1 MMSTPL
7 GLEAL
12 RRILSAVARVSIVNR
27 SAEDG
32 ELKVVAAA
40 IVRHGSTGPTVQT
53 LMELDLGG
61 DESEWIDPPAP
72 MTEPLAML
80 EVLLQLGFGGQIV
93 DAYLRATPTDPPPAR
108 GWEVG
113 VRPFSTSSEPTDV
126 PIPELPGYAAYL
138 VPF

>member
-1 MMSTPL
+1 MGTPL

-12 RRILSAVARVSIVNR
+12 QRMLSAEARLVIVNR

-40 IVRHGSTGPTVQT
+40 IVRHDSTGPTPQILT
-53 LMELDLGG
+53 ELDLGG
-61 DESEWIDPPAP
+61 DQSEWVDPPAP
-72 MTEPLAML
+72 MAEPLGMI
-80 EVLLQLGFGGQIV
+80 EVLLQLGLGGQIV
-93 DAYLRATPTDPPPAR
+93 GVYLCATPTDPPPAR

-113 VRPFSTSSEPTDV
+113 VRHFSIPADATDT